1 MLVCYSFLSAGPTLT
16 AGGTVSLYFKC
27 CAIVRKLSV
36 GVPIQASS
44 VRGTA
49 AWLMAIQFVP
59 RLGHVKILIA
69 VSNILDAS

>member
-27 CAIVRKLSV
+27 CTIVRKLSV

-49 AWLMAIQFVP
+49 A
-59 RLGHVKILIA
+59 
-69 VSNILDAS
+69 